1 MNINQKVYFYNE
13 IKWKSKNF
21 FLLYLLYK
29 MMLGVKKSKSKGKV
43 RKSQGKNQVRK
54 SQGKNQVRKNQG
66 KKSQGKKSQGRKNQG
81 KSQGK
86 KSQGKKSQ
94 GKSQGKSPIK
104 VMTHKNDTV
113 DLLQHSKKYMNRKSP
128 PYPANKMCG
137 QKRLG
142 NDDNVYHSKPN
153 KNGICT
159 WRKIP
164 NNGY

>member
-1 MNINQKVYFYNE
+1 
-13 IKWKSKNF
+13 
-21 FLLYLLYK
+21 
-29 MMLGVKKSKSKGKV
+29 MLGVKKSQVKKSQVKKSQG
-43 RKSQGKNQVRK
+43 RKSQGR
-54 SQGKNQVRKNQG
+54 
-66 KKSQGKKSQGRKNQG
+66 KSQGRKNQV
-81 KSQGK
+81 K
-86 KSQGKKSQ
+86 
-94 GKSQGKSPIK
+94 KSQGKSPIK
-104 VMTHKNDTV
+104 VMKHKNDTV